1 MGEEEEVS
9 ATWTPK
15 TTTAF
20 VCKGTVHMRGLYQ
33 LTSAENA
40 QVIRNQSIQTIW
52 TSTISSQ
59 IAKLELLIKQYMTRC
74 TFPQEV
80 VNNLSLLLNIISNFW
95 LVVEAKA
102 TPKWLIPCVFVL
114 ILEVM
119 FINHRHMIL
128 TLVTL
133 CIHLSPVME
142 TKILVKTLV
151 EEKGHVIG
159 SQSAVVGV
167 HQFTMPLTISTTSL
181 VSATHTARRLKDSK
195 HVRSKTKMIK
205 S

>member
-9 ATWTPK
+9 ARWTPK

-20 VCKGTVHMRGLYQ
+20 VCKGTMDMRGSYQ
-33 LTSAENA
+33 LMSAEIA
-40 QVIRNQSIQTIW
+40 PVIRNQSIQTIW
-52 TSTISSQ
+52 MSTISLQ

-74 TFPQEV
+74 TFPQEIV
-80 VNNLSLLLNIISNFW
+80 DNLNLLILIGSNSW
-95 LVVEAKA
+95 LVVEAMD
-102 TPKWLIPCVFVL
+102 TLKWLTLCVFVL
-114 ILEVM
+114 ISREM
-119 FINHRHMIL
+119 SINHSHMIL
-128 TLVTL
+128 TLVTF

-142 TKILVKTLV
+142 AKILVKTLV

-195 HVRSKTKMIK
+195 HVRSKTKMRK

>member
-1 MGEEEEVS
+1 MGEEEDS

-40 QVIRNQSIQTIW
+40 QVIRNQSIQIIW

-74 TFPQEV
+74 TFPQNQ
-80 VNNLSLLLNIISNFW
+80 VNRVLQIPNIIFNFW
-95 LVVEAKA
+95 LVVEPMD
-102 TPKWLIPCVFVL
+102 TLKWLIPCVFVL
-114 ILEVM
+114 ILEEM
-119 FINHRHMIL
+119 SINHRHMIL

-133 CIHLSPVME
+133 CIQISPMREIHQLVMLA
-142 TKILVKTLV
+142 KD
-151 EEKGHVIG
+151 KGHLIG
-159 SQSAVVGV
+159 SPSAVVGV

>member
-1 MGEEEEVS
+1 MGEEEQVS
-9 ATWTPK
+9 ARWTPK

-20 VCKGTVHMRGLYQ
+20 VCKGTVHMRGSYQ

-40 QVIRNQSIQTIW
+40 QVIRNQSIQTIS

-59 IAKLELLIKQYMTRC
+59 IAKLELLIKQYLTRC
-74 TFPQEV
+74 TFPQVV
-80 VNNLSLLLNIISNFW
+80 VNKIILLSNIISNSW
-95 LVVEAKA
+95 LVVEAMA
-102 TPKWLIPCVFVL
+102 TNKWLTPCVFVL
-114 ILEVM
+114 ILEEM
-119 FINHRHMIL
+119 SINHRHMIL

-133 CIHLSPVME
+133 CIQISPMREIHQLVMLA
-142 TKILVKTLV
+142 KD
-151 EEKGHVIG
+151 KGHLIG
-159 SQSAVVGV
+159 SPSAVVGV

-195 HVRSKTKMIK
+195 LVRSKTKMIK